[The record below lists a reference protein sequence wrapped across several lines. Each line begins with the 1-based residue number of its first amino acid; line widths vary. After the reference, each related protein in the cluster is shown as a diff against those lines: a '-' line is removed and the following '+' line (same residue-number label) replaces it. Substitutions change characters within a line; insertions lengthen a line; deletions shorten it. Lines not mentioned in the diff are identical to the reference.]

1 MFQIVFATLKGFD
14 AILRDI
20 FVVHWTTLDLSY
32 DLKNVS
38 FCCIL
43 GANLNMNTWS
53 DDIIRHC
60 LRTHHCIL
68 MSIHWYIDVSSI
80 HHFVILSTK
89 HHGKLIKCR
98 MLVSSN
104 FWWIRFSSVM
114 GKQLEASAQRWA
126 ASEAVRR
133 PPLLQLGFLL
143 FFLPTFHLHLRT
155 YPTQSNKP

>member
-1 MFQIVFATLKGFD
+1 MSHFHFCLTNKIIEFNHCFLARKFRLS
-14 AILRDI
+14 IL
-20 FVVHWTTLDLSY
+20 S
-32 DLKNVS
+32 
-38 FCCIL
+38 

-89 HHGKLIKCR
+89 HHGKLTKCR